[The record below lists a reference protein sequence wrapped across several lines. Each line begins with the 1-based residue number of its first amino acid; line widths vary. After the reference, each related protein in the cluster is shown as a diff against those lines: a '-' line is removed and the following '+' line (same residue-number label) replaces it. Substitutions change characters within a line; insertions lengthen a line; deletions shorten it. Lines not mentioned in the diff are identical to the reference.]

1 MKEGVILWTV
11 FTGEGKAALRMD
23 NEIHAENGKI
33 GHGRLLSPDV
43 PVLHEILTPDNAY
56 SFLSLSEIG
65 VWIRIRMRLRYPGT
79 EDSAVKQSEYEP
91 EMCFPAWIAGEKT
104 GRISLFLQEPSTGI
118 CAIPDMV
125 GIPGLPDLQPD
136 SVPVKVEMLIR
147 KASPLLEHP
156 EYSEDI
162 KKRADR
168 KSNLMKEGVL
178 VWIMFTAGEKAVLY
192 ANDRIHFTEDG
203 KYVPGKL
210 LSSDISPFHQIYDWD
225 VQYPWIR
232 SKPEIS
238 VRYRIRLRYPG
249 ANDAG
254 IEQSEY
260 EPEACFPA
268 WIVPQEGGQTGLCL
282 EEPSTG
288 QYFIPDM
295 TGLPGLPELQPDGIP
310 LRVELLIRQAHWISD
325 AREITEMKV
334 ENILLYDNGMY
345 LEVPGR
351 KAPSYVPEDAA
362 KVLLHYLEVCQPQG
376 YLFRNRRGDALNL
389 MYISRMLKKY
399 EMQAGIPCYSA
410 QSIRNTCGVTL
421 FAYGANEEET
431 AGQLG
436 VTVKQIH
443 RYKNLTYREN
453 LLKSANKLV
462 RIAVIPPE

>member
-1 MKEGVILWTV
+1 METIQEIIDTIKQWPSTIWWVMGALFIISWFWDTPLRKKRNKDKVTDDKNNNLKNSNMTDKKELRGNLMKEGVILWAV

-325 AREITEMKV
+325 VA
-334 ENILLYDNGMY
+334 DPAY
-345 LEVPGR
+345 L
-351 KAPSYVPEDAA
+351 KS
-362 KVLLHYLEVCQPQG
+362 
-376 YLFRNRRGDALNL
+376 
-389 MYISRMLKKY
+389 IS
-399 EMQAGIPCYSA
+399 YSA
-410 QSIRNTCGVTL
+410 SLEAFSTKISDNQ
-421 FAYGANEEET
+421 E
-431 AGQLG
+431 
-436 VTVKQIH
+436 VKSCNIQTEI
-443 RYKNLTYREN
+443 
-453 LLKSANKLV
+453 
-462 RIAVIPPE
+462 

>member
-1 MKEGVILWTV
+1 MKEGVILWAV

-210 LSSDISPFHQIYDWD
+210 LSSDISPFIRFMTGMYSIRGF
-225 VQYPWIR
+225 VQ
-232 SKPEIS
+232 S
-238 VRYRIRLRYPG
+238 LRYQYG
-249 ANDAG
+249 TGYGSG
-254 IEQSEY
+254 IREQTM
-260 EPEACFPA
+260 P
-268 WIVPQEGGQTGLCL
+268 V
-282 EEPSTG
+282 
-288 QYFIPDM
+288 
-295 TGLPGLPELQPDGIP
+295 
-310 LRVELLIRQAHWISD
+310 
-325 AREITEMKV
+325 
-334 ENILLYDNGMY
+334 
-345 LEVPGR
+345 
-351 KAPSYVPEDAA
+351 
-362 KVLLHYLEVCQPQG
+362 
-376 YLFRNRRGDALNL
+376 
-389 MYISRMLKKY
+389 
-399 EMQAGIPCYSA
+399 
-410 QSIRNTCGVTL
+410 
-421 FAYGANEEET
+421 
-431 AGQLG
+431 
-436 VTVKQIH
+436 
-443 RYKNLTYREN
+443 
-453 LLKSANKLV
+453 
-462 RIAVIPPE
+462 